1 MSPFVLIRVLQ
12 RHRTNEVFNFKK
24 LVHMFVGARKSEI
37 FRAGQQSGNS
47 NKNRCCG
54 LESEFH
60 RAVQVDW
67 KLEQGFFYAVVRRPN
82 SFAFEKPQSLLLRSP
97 TDDEVYL

>member
-1 MSPFVLIRVLQ
+1 
-12 RHRTNEVFNFKK
+12 
-24 LVHMFVGARKSEI
+24 MFVGARKSEI

-47 NKNRCCG
+47 DKNLCCG

-67 KLEQGFFYAVVRRPN
+67 KLEQGFFYAVVMRPN
-82 SFAFEKPQSLLLRSP
+82 SFIFEKPQSLLLWPP
-97 TDDEVYL
+97 TDDKVYL